1 MRMARPFRYLWK
13 DFLAGRI
20 DDETLSLKELSAS
33 HWVLLPSET
42 LTSCQLR

>member
-20 DDETLSLKELSAS
+20 DDETPSLKRVVSVSLGVIA
-33 HWVLLPSET
+33 
-42 LTSCQLR
+42 Q